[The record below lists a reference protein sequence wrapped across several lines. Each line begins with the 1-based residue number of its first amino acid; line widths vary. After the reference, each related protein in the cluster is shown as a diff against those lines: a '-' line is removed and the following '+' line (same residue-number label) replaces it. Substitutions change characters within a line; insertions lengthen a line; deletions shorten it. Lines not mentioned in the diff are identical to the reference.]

1 MRQRVARAVVV
12 SIGLV
17 VLVSGCGGGAPPVDD
32 DGEPTNGGPVAGVTV
47 TGSVQDWPGGTDT
60 ITVNDRGAFFFPTGG
75 GAVTTLGT
83 GAIAADGSFEVTLP
97 GDPGGA
103 FVTLVP
109 DTVTTF
115 GCDASGVAID
125 PAGAQLLL
133 ASFDAEAGGLAFGV
147 QQGSSTLFVAPEPG
161 DHRVFHVYADRD
173 VTVSGSETCPA
184 IPFFLEYD
192 LAFSEGWNTV
202 TALFV
207 SQTDAR
213 NYVVESGPP
222 PSASVWFL
230 PSW

>member
-17 VLVSGCGGGAPPVDD
+17 VLVSSCGGAPPGDD
-32 DGEPTNGGPVAGVTV
+32 DEQPTNGGPVAGLTV

-75 GAVTTLGT
+75 GAVTTLAT
-83 GAIAADGSFEVTLP
+83 AAISADGRFEVALP
-97 GDPGGA
+97 GDPDGA

-115 GCDASGVAID
+115 GCDASDIAID
-125 PAGAQLLL
+125 PAGARLLV
-133 ASFDAEAGGLAFGV
+133 ASFEAEAGGLAFGL
-147 QQGSSTLFVAPEPG
+147 QQGSSTLFVTPEPG
-161 DHRVFHVYADRD
+161 DYRVFHAYADRD

-192 LAFSEGWNTV
+192 LAFSEGWNTF

-213 NYVVESGPP
+213 NYVVETGQPP
-222 PSASVWFL
+222 PASTWFL